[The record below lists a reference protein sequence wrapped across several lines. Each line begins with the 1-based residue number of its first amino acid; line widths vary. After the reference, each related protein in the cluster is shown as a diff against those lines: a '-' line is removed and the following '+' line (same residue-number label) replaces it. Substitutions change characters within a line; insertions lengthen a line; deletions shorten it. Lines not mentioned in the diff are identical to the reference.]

1 MTSFMIYVF
10 NFLKVIP
17 WKLRT
22 TWINCLTLMKFL
34 QFIVSLIYKDGI
46 IRVDGLLNY
55 GFIKL
60 VSLSGIGF
68 LDFLGRYLPKKDCI
82 CMVMGFCYFCS

>member
-1 MTSFMIYVF
+1 
-10 NFLKVIP
+10 FLKVIP

-60 VSLSGIGF
+60 VSLSGIRF
-68 LDFLGRYLPKKDCI
+68 LDFLGRFLPKKDCI